1 MSEENVQVENT
12 VKLEGGTYE
21 ILRNRMASH
30 GKDLR
35 ERLDQLNTRRKEIFG
50 SIDTALIG
58 NERVTTENNCLAQDF
73 VAFGNKFL
81 FGYNVTIGLKFE
93 LSLNDVFSMYEFSDG
108 TFHAQDLSFIQ
119 DEKFLSNFRDLYKYY
134 KKARFIKFSEKG
146 HYLYMVFRIGDSVND
161 LKVFKWQINED
172 SLTYLD
178 DRSVHEYEFPSQHEF
193 EWTRTTRDMHVD
205 GEHPHISIEDRVFV
219 ETVGGD
225 LTIKVEDNTEDGA
238 GIYAEDVEHQD
249 QTLDDGEIYYS
260 IVGSLILFKI
270 RPYQEKQYR
279 YIVFNEKTQTAVRID
294 EIADSCILLPDDHGI
309 IFSNGYYL
317 QNGDYKV
324 FDSDLDNMLFER
336 RIVSPNGEDF
346 LFCFYNRADGVYILL
361 SYNLISMTVSTPT
374 ICHGF
379 TTFPDGKMIYFKG
392 DEEPKKHHAI
402 QIWQTPFVSSNF
414 EPDASEFAED
424 YLFKL
429 GNKDIVRCM
438 AECSEALVLLNKDD
452 SYSGLYLDI
461 VKKTTDILDAYFWID
476 NENAFK
482 LNEPLK
488 ELKDSATA
496 AIDEFDKVVRVKR
509 NTEEQ
514 TKTTSKK
521 AEDILK
527 DITYGK
533 FGAINDFVQSL
544 AKLRAVRGEI
554 ITLKDLRYVD
564 LTSVEALE
572 EQVKEQT
579 EKLSSKC
586 VEFLLKDESLDPYRQ
601 QVAEQEATIDT
612 LTKVTDA
619 KEIDESIS
627 ESSTQL
633 EMLIEIVTNLKI
645 EDATQTTRIIDSIS
659 AIFSKLN
666 QVKAALK
673 NKTKDLMSSEG
684 IAEFNAQMKLLNQSV
699 INYLDVTET
708 PEACEEYLTKVMV
721 QLEELESKFSEFDDF
736 IVQIVEKRDEIY
748 SAFEQKKLGLVEARN
763 RKASSLMTAAERI
776 LKGVKNRVENYKD
789 INEINS
795 YFAADM
801 MIEKIR
807 DLVQQLVDIGDS
819 VKADGIQSQLKTI
832 KEDAIRQLK
841 DRQELFVDGENII
854 QFGPH
859 KFSVNTQ
866 KLDLTIIRRN
876 DDQYFHLTGTKF
888 FEKIEDAE
896 FLATR
901 PVWEMD
907 VCSED
912 RSVYRA
918 EYLAF
923 KLLEAFSNN
932 EFEQAGEELLALEE
946 EAFLQF
952 VQKFMGPRYAEGYV
966 KGIHDADGAK
976 IFRELLRLHS
986 SIGLLRYAA
995 PTRALARAF
1004 WYQFADQE
1012 RKELITAKLKSFGVM
1027 KGLFQ
1032 GQKTQAKFVAELRE
1046 LIQTY
1051 VDETSLF
1058 ESKYVANAAEYLFHE
1073 LCEGGKMVISFEAS
1087 ELFKEFQKHLKAKRF
1102 YVKLEDAI
1110 KSLEN
1115 DTVGCFELIRNWVT
1129 AYVDECC
1136 PEEATIY
1143 ADEVTAL
1150 IFTNSLELTAVTEV
1164 SVSCD
1169 LEKMLGDH
1177 SVLEKGNYR
1186 LNFND
1191 FILKLQGFERDIVPK
1206 FNAYVQL
1213 KKDLSERCKKEM
1225 RLHEFEP
1232 RILSSFVRNK
1242 LINDVYLPLVGDNL
1256 AKQMGV
1262 VGENKRTDLMGM
1274 LLLISPPGYGKT
1286 TLMEYISNRLGLIFM
1301 KINAP
1306 AIGHHVTSL
1315 DPVEAPNASAREEL
1329 NKLNLALE
1337 MGDNVMIYLDDI
1349 QHSNPE
1355 FLQKF
1360 ISLCDGQRKI
1370 EGVYKGEPKTYDL
1383 RGRKVCVCM
1392 AGNPYTESGDKFQI
1406 PDMLANRADTYN
1418 LGDIIGDT
1426 ADTFNM
1432 SYIENAL
1439 TSNPVLNKLN
1449 TRSQKD
1455 VYALL
1460 QIAETDSRDGVEF
1473 EANYSAEEV
1482 NEIISV
1488 FKKLI
1493 VVRDIISKVNQQ
1505 YIISAAQQDE
1515 YRTEPP
1521 FKLQGSYRNMA
1532 KITEKV
1538 LPVMNDEELQTLI
1551 LSHYENESQ
1560 TLTTGAEF
1568 NVLRFRELFG
1578 AQSDD
1583 DVERLE
1589 GIRKT
1594 FAKNLLFNGAD
1605 ETDPMTQ
1612 VVVQMGQFSEGL
1624 SNIKDAITKRA
1635 EAPKEAVSAEPV
1647 QSHLQLSDE
1656 TLEQLK
1662 SLFAD
1667 RLLQAPEK
1675 EAEASEPKELEI
1687 IPKKVE
1693 IVNTV
1698 PEFFAHIVNDQL
1710 KLMEAWMQP
1719 MLESNLK
1726 HGADLSK
1733 LTEALESMKQDF
1745 VHLQSFVGKGKQEV
1759 KKTK

>member
-1 MSEENVQVENT
+1 MSEDTNNA

-21 ILRNRMASH
+21 ILRNRMDGH
-30 GKDLR
+30 GKVLR
-35 ERLDQLNTRRKEIFG
+35 ERLAQLNDRRKEIFG

-73 VAFGNKFL
+73 VAFGSRFL
-81 FGYNVTIGLKFE
+81 FAYNVTIGLKSE
-93 LSLNDVFSMYEFSDG
+93 LSLDDVFSVYEFSDG
-108 TFHAQDLSFIQ
+108 TFHPQDLSFIQ

-134 KKARFIKFSEKG
+134 KKARFVKFSEKN
-146 HYLYMVFRIGDSVND
+146 HHLYMVFRIGDAMND
-161 LKVFKWQINED
+161 LKVFKWQITED
-172 SLTYLD
+172 GLTYLD
-178 DRSVHEYEFPSQHEF
+178 DRSVHEYSFPNQHEF
-193 EWTRTTRDMHVD
+193 EWNRTNRDMHVD

-225 LTIKVEDNTEDGA
+225 LTIKIEDNTEDGE
-238 GIYAEDVEHQD
+238 GIYAEEVENKD
-249 QTLDDGEIYYS
+249 QTLDDGEIYYAT
-260 IVGSLILFKI
+260 VGSLILFKI
-270 RPYQEKQYR
+270 RPYQEKIYR

-294 EIADSCILLPDDHGI
+294 EIEDSCILLPDDHGV

-324 FDSDLDNMLFER
+324 FENDLDNMLFER

-346 LFCFYNRADGVYILL
+346 LYSFYNRMEGVYILL
-361 SYNLISMTVSTPT
+361 SYNLISQTVSTPT

-379 TTFPDGKMIYFKG
+379 TIFPDGKMIYFKG

-424 YLFKL
+424 FLFKL

-452 SYSGLYLDI
+452 SYSGLYVDI
-461 VKKTTDILDAYFWID
+461 VKKSTDILDAYFWID
-476 NENAFK
+476 KAEAFL

-488 ELKDSATA
+488 ELKSSATA

-509 NTEEQ
+509 NTADE
-514 TKTTSKK
+514 TKKTTQE
-521 AEDILK
+521 AEEILK

-533 FGAINDFVQSL
+533 FAQINDFVQSL
-544 AKLRAVRGEI
+544 AKLRGVRGAI
-554 ITLKDLRYVD
+554 ITLKDLRYVELD
-564 LTSVEALE
+564 TVESLE
-572 EQVKEQT
+572 ERVKEQT
-579 EKLSSKC
+579 ERLSNKC
-586 VEFLLKDESLDPYRQ
+586 VEFLLKEESLDPYRE
-601 QVAEQEATIDT
+601 QVAEQEATIDS
-612 LTKVTDA
+612 LVKVTEA
-619 KEIDESIS
+619 KAIDESLS
-627 ESSTQL
+627 DSSNQL

-645 EDATQTTRIIDSIS
+645 EDATQTTRIIDGIS

-666 QVKAALK
+666 QVKASLK
-673 NKTKDLMSSEG
+673 NKIKDLMSSEG

-708 PEACEEYLTKVMV
+708 PEACEEYMTKVMV

-736 IVQIVEKRDEIY
+736 IMQIVEKRDEIY
-748 SAFEQKKLGLVEARN
+748 SAFEQKKVGLVEARN
-763 RKASSLMTAAERI
+763 RRASSLTNAAERI
-776 LKGVKNRVENYKD
+776 LNGVKNRIANYKTL
-789 INEINS
+789 NEINS

-807 DLVQQLVDIGDS
+807 DLIQQLVDIGDS
-819 VKADGIQSQLKTI
+819 VKSDGIQSQLKTI

-841 DRQELFVDGENII
+841 DKQELFVGGENVIK
-854 QFGPH
+854 FGEH

-866 KLDLTIIRRN
+866 KLDLTIIRRD

-888 FEKIEDAE
+888 FEKIEDKA

-901 PVWEMD
+901 PVWEMT
-907 VCSED
+907 VVSED
-912 RSVYRA
+912 KSVYRA

-923 KLLEAFSNN
+923 KMLEAFDKN
-932 EFEQAGEELLALEE
+932 EIEETAEELSALEE

-966 KGIHDADGAK
+966 KGIHDADAAK
-976 IFRELLRLHS
+976 IFRELIRLHS

-1004 WYQFADQE
+1004 WYQFDDQE
-1012 RKELITAKLKSFGVM
+1012 RKTLISTKLKSFGVM

-1032 GQKTQAKFVAELRE
+1032 GQKTQEKFITELHEFIQAYVAETNLF
-1046 LIQTY
+1046 
-1051 VDETSLF
+1051 DE
-1058 ESKYVANAAEYLFHE
+1058 KYVQNAAEYLFHE

-1087 ELFKEFQKHLKAKRF
+1087 ELFKSFQKHLKAKRF
-1102 YVKLEDAI
+1102 YVKLEEAI
-1110 KSLEN
+1110 KALDN
-1115 DTVGCFELIRNWVT
+1115 DTVGCFELIRNWVE
-1129 AYVDECC
+1129 AYIDECC
-1136 PEEATIY
+1136 PEEAAVY
-1143 ADEVTAL
+1143 ADEVAAL
-1150 IFTNSLELTAVTEV
+1150 IFTKSLELTAVTEV

-1177 SVLEKGNYR
+1177 TILVKGQYR

-1191 FILKLQGFERDIVPK
+1191 FMLKLQNFERQVVPK

-1213 KKDLSERCKKEM
+1213 KKDLSERTKKEM

-1242 LINDVYLPLVGDNL
+1242 LINDVYLPIVGDNL

-1315 DPVEAPNASAREEL
+1315 DPSEAPNASAREEL

-1355 FLQKF
+1355 LLQKF

-1460 QIAETDSRDGVEF
+1460 QIAETDSRDGIEF
-1473 EANYSAEEV
+1473 EASYSAEEV
-1482 NEIISV
+1482 NEIVSV

-1515 YRTEPP
+1515 YRTEPS
-1521 FKLQGSYRNMA
+1521 FKLQGSYRNMS

-1538 LPVMNDEELQTLI
+1538 LPVMNDDELQTLI

-1568 NVLRFRELFG
+1568 NVLRFRELFEAPAEG
-1578 AQSDD
+1578 DEQ
-1583 DVERLE
+1583 RLVD
-1589 GIRKT
+1589 IRKT

-1605 ETDPMTQ
+1605 ESDPMTQ

-1624 SNIKDAITKRA
+1624 DGIKDALSNRQESVK
-1635 EAPKEAVSAEPV
+1635 AEPV
-1647 QSHLQLSDE
+1647 QSQLNLSPE
-1656 TLEQLK
+1656 TIEELK
-1662 SLFAD
+1662 SLFLD
-1667 RLLQAPEK
+1667 RVLKASEQAPEAK
-1675 EAEASEPKELEI
+1675 EPNELEI
-1687 IPKKVE
+1687 IPNKVE

-1698 PEFFAHIVNDQL
+1698 PDFFAHIVNDQL

-1719 MLESNLK
+1719 LLESNLK
-1726 HGADLSK
+1726 HGSDLSK
-1733 LTEALESMKQDF
+1733 LTETLDAMKTDF
-1745 VHLQSFVGKGKQEV
+1745 NHLQKFVGKGEQEV
-1759 KKTK
+1759 KKTNE